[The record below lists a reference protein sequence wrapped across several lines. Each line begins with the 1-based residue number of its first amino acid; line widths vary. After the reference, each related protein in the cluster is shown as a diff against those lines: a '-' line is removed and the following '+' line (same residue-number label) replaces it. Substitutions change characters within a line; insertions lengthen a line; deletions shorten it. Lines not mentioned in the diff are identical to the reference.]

1 MNTIYSNTSV
11 NTLLQMIQFQFGYR
25 IAATHLK
32 SHFKKN
38 LREDGLVFKTKAQ
51 SQLYICTKYM
61 FKAKIN

>member
-11 NTLLQMIQFQFGYR
+11 NTLLQLMQFQFGHC

-32 SHFKKN
+32 SHLKN
-38 LREDGLVFKTKAQ
+38 ILREGGLVFKTKAQ